1 MCKKTDAL
9 LLLVMAFIVISLLS
23 ALTPVS
29 DFDQDGHLD
38 SLVTE
43 GFLLIPMLC
52 SAVSLFSLWIRL
64 PSACLI
70 VPQHFSILIVL
81 PPIPTE

>member
-1 MCKKTDAL
+1 MCKKTNAL
-9 LLLVMAFIVISLLS
+9 LLLTMAFIMFGLLS
-23 ALTPVS
+23 ALLPVS

-52 SAVSLFSLWIRL
+52 SVSSLFFLWIRT
-64 PSACLI
+64 PRS
-70 VPQHFSILIVL
+70 L
-81 PPIPTE
+81 PPHSSTFFYPDRSPAHPN